1 MCIINLHIGERL
13 KEIIRMLKVIGEKIK
28 EAIFGKEP
36 QGIPVDM
43 TWDPQKPKIK
53 SVVMPDE
60 NLSFNDTFR
69 HINKE
74 LNETM
79 NINH

>member
-1 MCIINLHIGERL
+1 MFKLIEEKL
-13 KEIIRMLKVIGEKIK
+13 KL
-28 EAIFGKEP
+28 ALFGKDP
-36 QGIPVDM
+36 QGIPMDM
-43 TWDPQKPKIK
+43 TWNPQKPKIG

-79 NINH
+79 NIH